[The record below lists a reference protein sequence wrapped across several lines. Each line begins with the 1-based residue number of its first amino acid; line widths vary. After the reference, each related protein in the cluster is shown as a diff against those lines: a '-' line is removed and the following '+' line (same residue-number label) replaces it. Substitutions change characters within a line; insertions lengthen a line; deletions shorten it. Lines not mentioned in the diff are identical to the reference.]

1 LPLAVFIDG
10 IASID
15 CGIAEAFAR
24 ITIGNVHII
33 HLGRNEAA
41 IRAVISTIP
50 KPTLPGGRPEF
61 IRCDATLLLV

>member
-1 LPLAVFIDG
+1 IAVFIDET
-10 IASID
+10 ASVGR
-15 CGIAEAFAR
+15 GIAEAFAHTTR
-24 ITIGNVHII
+24 RNAHII

-41 IRAVISTIP
+41 IRAVVSTIP